1 MKSANVLDPIWESYR
16 IAIDC
21 QKIAYRSIE
30 KNQFHLMNR
39 TRFAGSAVDE
49 AKTMIKDS
57 RETIDDSVIVSLW
70 AIFERNILEYLQF
83 EGRKILGP
91 KSTAFNTEI
100 HRKIENEMEYWKSG
114 DMLDLFKSIV
124 DPDLIGN
131 AKQIKKYR
139 DWFAHKN
146 PKKGPPP
153 NVPPKT
159 AYKILSDIIAA
170 IEAHPELRQA
180 ASVT

>member
-1 MKSANVLDPIWESYR
+1 MKSANILDPVWNSYL
-16 IAIDC
+16 ITIDC
-21 QKIAYRSIE
+21 LKVAYRSIE
-30 KNQFHLMNR
+30 KNELHLMSR
-39 TRFAGSAVDE
+39 TQFVGSPVDE

-91 KSTAFNTEI
+91 NSTVFNTEV

-114 DMLDLFKSIV
+114 DILDLFKSIV

-139 DWFAHKN
+139 DWIAHKN

-170 IEAHPELRQA
+170 IEAHPELRQT